1 MNTPLL
7 RGQVLPAQA
16 PARCHWNQGSCS
28 AHIHDRTPAGVE
40 QHLRQYHFNS
50 SPWHKKNVGLSL
62 AIISP
67 RSIYDDSTSIL
78 QILWWSLYLYLINS
92 SGAGAWV
99 RKSGTRS
106 VFSFF
111 FLRLCCSMSQ
121 NS

>member
-50 SPWHKKNVGLSL
+50 SPWHKKNVGLC
-62 AIISP
+62 
-67 RSIYDDSTSIL
+67 
-78 QILWWSLYLYLINS
+78 QWSHGNS
-92 SGAGAWV
+92 GCARLMDYG
-99 RKSGTRS
+99 
-106 VFSFF
+106 SFGHHIATIH
-111 FLRLCCSMSQ
+111 LR
-121 NS
+121 